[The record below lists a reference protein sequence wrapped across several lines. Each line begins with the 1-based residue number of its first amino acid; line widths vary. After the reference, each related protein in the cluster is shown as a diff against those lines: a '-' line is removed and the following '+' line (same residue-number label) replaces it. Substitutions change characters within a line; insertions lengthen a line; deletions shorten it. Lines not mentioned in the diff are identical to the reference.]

1 MFIFFLII
9 FFISSHIIGELSLF
23 IIFRLRRIFFNRIT
37 NLDVVKSIDI
47 TSDNKL
53 LKFYEKNF
61 KKDVLDKKK
70 FIDYYSMFDYCKDF
84 LLENSFQSYVK
95 ARKIEA
101 RNNLKGGVIIPL
113 IISMIICLL
122 YSQWIL
128 SFFITLISSNIFL
141 WFF

>member
-61 KKDVLDKKK
+61 KKDVLDGKK
-70 FIDYYSMFDYCKDF
+70 YTMSNYCKDF